1 MKYIQKIIYNKS
13 QIKNILPHREPF
25 LFIDEINELGEDYIV
40 GTKHTS
46 EDEYYFKGHF
56 PGAPV
61 MPGVLQLE
69 TMAQA
74 GGVLILST
82 VENPQ
87 DYLTYFLKIDN
98 AKFKKKVVPNEKII
112 FHLKLISPIRRGLC
126 HMHGKGYV
134 NEKIVVEADL
144 LAQILRK

>member
-1 MKYIQKIIYNKS
+1 MLN
-13 QIKNILPHREPF
+13 
-25 LFIDEINELGEDYIV
+25 
-40 GTKHTS
+40 

-56 PGAPV
+56 PSEPV

-82 VENPQ
+82 VENPE

-98 AKFKKKVVPNEKII
+98 AKFKKKVVPK
-112 FHLKLISPIRRGLC
+112 
-126 HMHGKGYV
+126 
-134 NEKIVVEADL
+134 
-144 LAQILRK
+144 

>member
-1 MKYIQKIIYNKS
+1 MKYIQKIIYSKS
-13 QIKNILPHREPF
+13 QIKNILPHRDPF
-25 LFIDEINELGEDYIV
+25 LFIDEINELGEDYI
-40 GTKHTS
+40 GTKHVN

>member
-1 MKYIQKIIYNKS
+1 MKYIQKILHNKA
-13 QIKNILPHREPF
+13 QIKNILPHRDPF
-25 LFIDEINELGEDYIV
+25 LFIDEINELGEDYII
-40 GTKHTS
+40 GTKYVS
-46 EDEYYFKGHF
+46 DDEYYFKGHF

>member
-1 MKYIQKIIYNKS
+1 MKYIQKIIYSKT
-13 QIKNILPHREPF
+13 QIKNILPHRDPF
-25 LFIDEINELGEDYIV
+25 LFIDEINELGEDYII
-40 GTKHTS
+40 GTKYVS
-46 EDEYYFKGHF
+46 DDEYYFKGHF

-82 VENPQ
+82 VDNPQ